1 MGRPREVSEEERAE
15 LIRKGYRP
23 IEVWVPDLDNETVRE
38 QLQQEARKI
47 AEADK
52 AEGVMDWLDAVG
64 PTNWDKP

>member
-23 IEVWVPDLDNETVRE
+23 IEVWVPDLDNESVRS
-38 QLQQEARKI
+38 QLQEEARKI
-47 AEADK
+47 AKADE

-64 PTNWDKP
+64 PANWDKP

>member
-23 IEVWVPDLDNETVRE
+23 IEVWVPDLDNETVRK
-38 QLQQEARKI
+38 QLQEEARRI
-47 AEADK
+47 AKAD
-52 AEGVMDWLDAVG
+52 ETDGIMDWLDAVG

>member
-38 QLQQEARKI
+38 QLQEEARKI

>member
-38 QLQQEARKI
+38 QLQEEARKI

-52 AEGVMDWLDAVG
+52 AEGVMDWLDAIG

>member
-23 IEVWVPDLDNETVRE
+23 IEVWVPVLDNETVRE
-38 QLQQEARKI
+38 QLQEEARKI

>member
-23 IEVWVPDLDNETVRE
+23 IEVWVPDLEKETVRK
-38 QLQQEARKI
+38 QLQEEARKI